1 MFAALSHAPGIFSQ
15 PPARP
20 GLPTILRRGLAVLA
34 AWTGLQGY
42 RPEKHYMRGG
52 NTQGSRSLAAARRRI
67 AGQA

>member
-20 GLPTILRRGLAVLA
+20 SLPRALRRSLA
-34 AWTGLQGY
+34 ALAEWAGPQGY
-42 RPEKHYMRGG
+42 RPERHYMRGG
-52 NTQGSRSLAAARRRI
+52 NTRGSRSLTAAHRRI